1 MLSDDD
7 FIRLLNDLERAANN
21 IRNDFNAYKFD
32 EYIEN
37 EYVMK
42 NVKAKAKVLHDMF
55 RKMAE
60 NKIAMMAL
68 AHDAINHRRQLID
81 QIAKNPHVKEN
92 WETIMMALMMLS
104 D

>member
-1 MLSDDD
+1 MSDED
-7 FIRLLNDLERAANN
+7 FMKTLTELERAANN
-21 IRNDFNAYKFD
+21 LRNDFNSYKFD
-32 EYIEN
+32 EYIEQ
-37 EYVMK
+37 EHSMK

-68 AHDAINHRRQLID
+68 AYEAVNHRRQLID

-104 D
+104 